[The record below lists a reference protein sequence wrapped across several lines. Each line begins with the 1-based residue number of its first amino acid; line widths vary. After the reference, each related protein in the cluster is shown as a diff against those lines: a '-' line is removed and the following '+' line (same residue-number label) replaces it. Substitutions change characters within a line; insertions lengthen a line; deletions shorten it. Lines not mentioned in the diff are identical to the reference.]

1 MSMQET
7 IHRKISQALD
17 PIHLEVIDE
26 SSMHNVPPG
35 AESHFKVIVVAERF
49 NDQKLLARH
58 RMINEILAAEL
69 QGRIHAL
76 GLHTMTPDEWFEK
89 AGKAPES
96 PECMGGSK
104 G

>member
-7 IHRKISQALD
+7 IQTKISQALN
-17 PIHLEVIDE
+17 PLHLEVINE
-26 SSMHNVPPG
+26 SPMHNVPAG
-35 AESHFKVIVVAERF
+35 SESHFKLVVVSDRFNAER
-49 NDQKLLARH
+49 LITRH

-69 QGRIHAL
+69 QGGIHAL
-76 GLHTMTPDEWFEK
+76 ALHTMSPDEWFEK

-104 G
+104 A